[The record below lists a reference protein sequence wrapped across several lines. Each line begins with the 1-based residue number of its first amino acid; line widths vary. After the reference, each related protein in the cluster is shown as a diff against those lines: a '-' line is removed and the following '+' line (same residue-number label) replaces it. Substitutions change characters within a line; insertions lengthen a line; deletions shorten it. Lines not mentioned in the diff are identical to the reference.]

1 MRAFTKGALAITAA
15 AAVTTGVCAPAAN
28 AISVKVDGQ
37 VCTFTVPDHEMAIA
51 DPGKGP
57 WTVDR
62 SKAAES
68 ITSFQIELAHN
79 QSELKK
85 YEAARNLGTI
95 SEGEY
100 QEMKIYAEKVEANR
114 TLMLPALRA
123 CAEGKDLSQT
133 SSEAQVTLSSADGK
147 GLTPAG
153 IGVTVA
159 GAVAA
164 VLGLLVAALP
174 QIKPLLP
181 AQIAN
186 LLP

>member
-1 MRAFTKGALAITAA
+1 M
-15 AAVTTGVCAPAAN
+15 
-28 AISVKVDGQ
+28 
-37 VCTFTVPDHEMAIA
+37 
-51 DPGKGP
+51 
-57 WTVDR
+57 
-62 SKAAES
+62 
-68 ITSFQIELAHN
+68 
-79 QSELKK
+79 
-85 YEAARNLGTI
+85 
-95 SEGEY
+95 
-100 QEMKIYAEKVEANR
+100 
-114 TLMLPALRA
+114 PALRA